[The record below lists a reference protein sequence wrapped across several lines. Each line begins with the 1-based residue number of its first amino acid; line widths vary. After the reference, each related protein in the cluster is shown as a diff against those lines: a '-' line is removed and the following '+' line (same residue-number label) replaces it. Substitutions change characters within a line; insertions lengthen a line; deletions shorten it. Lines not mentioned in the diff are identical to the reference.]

1 MSLNIYMDVHV
12 PSAITR
18 ALRRRGIDVLT
29 AQDDGT
35 GEIDDSVLLDRAAEI
50 GRILFTRDDDLLAIA
65 VQRWRQKLDF
75 ATVVY
80 AHQLH
85 VTIGACV
92 ADLELIAK
100 AGFSEDGLNHVFFL
114 PL

>member
-1 MSLNIYMDVHV
+1 MSLNLYMDVHV

-29 AQDDGT
+29 AQEDGT
-35 GEIDDSVLLDRAAEI
+35 EEIDDSVLLDRTAEV

-65 VQRWRQKLDF
+65 VQRWRENKNF

-80 AHQLH
+80 AHQIH
-85 VTIGACV
+85 VTIGECV

-100 AGFSEDGLNHVFFL
+100 GGHFEEILNHVFFL